1 MSDKEAC
8 LVDCVAY
15 HKSIGCSYKLLCP
28 FLHRELPAD
37 VCRANLGGQ
46 RCRNYNCALNHPTP
60 EALLPAPR
68 SEVER
73 LAALSK
79 EVIQVWAGR
88 SNVKYEVREK
98 KGPRMREN
106 TRESWDDWARER
118 KWSWGRRREEEER
131 WNQGRGEISGQGRGD
146 VSGQGKGETVVARE
160 CLQPLDSWDNWA
172 RERKLSWGKKKEE
185 KVEET
190 GSKWKRSEVAASGP
204 AHFEMVVTQAQAQA
218 EESLPDIQVVNIP
231 AAVPALEV
239 KKICQNIGELTKF
252 RYYSMLGD
260 LGSRG
265 FKQVIVNYKAAEHH
279 KWAREQLGKE
289 VRKLAAGTTWANVA
303 SEFSIKAVVMKVE
316 CTARSGTSD
325 AKVLDLTKGV
335 GHRQFRSEAVN
346 EKQENYSQL
355 TSSELEKRDQQV
367 AGVDRELAPQI
378 LKISKEEQ
386 EDKKLLEEVDREA
399 IDNNLIRMVNEW

>member
-1 MSDKEAC
+1 
-8 LVDCVAY
+8 VAY

-73 LAALSK
+73 VAALSK
-79 EVIQVWAGR
+79 EVIKVWAGR

-98 KGPRMREN
+98 KGPRIREN

-131 WNQGRGEISGQGRGD
+131 WNQGRGEISGQHGRGD
-146 VSGQGKGETVVARE
+146 VSGQGKGQIVVARE
-160 CLQPLDSWDNWA
+160 FVQPLDSWDNWA

-190 GSKWKRSEVAASGP
+190 GSKWKQLEVAALAP
-204 AHFEMVVTQAQAQA
+204 AHLEKVAALAQQIDYA

-316 CTARSGTSD
+316 CTARSGNSD

-355 TSSELEKRDQQV
+355 TSSELEKRDQQ
-367 AGVDRELAPQI
+367 
-378 LKISKEEQ
+378 EEQ
-386 EDKKLLEEVDREA
+386 EDKRLLEEVDKEA